1 MSELQVDSVF
11 AHYGRVMAKVG
22 AFEQFMRIALAEHE
36 LRRCTLAKRSPDLL
50 ALSKRLQFMDFGRL
64 AQMVGEKFKF
74 DPALKNILKEA
85 KGFRNYLAHNFWVSH
100 FGNLRTSRG
109 RAIIERECKL
119 YETQFDRVAEI
130 VVSAT
135 GVNTEEYTAFVD
147 GTADREDVFKEWEI
161 RLDHADQVMAAANF
175 SRGPMPRGESS

>member
-1 MSELQVDSVF
+1 MGADQADSVF
-11 AHYGRVMAKVG
+11 SHYGRVMAKVG

-36 LRRCTLAKRSPDLL
+36 LRRCVIAERSPDLV

-64 AQMVGEKFKF
+64 AQTVGEKFKF
-74 DPALKNILKEA
+74 RTDLRNILKEA

-100 FGNLRTSRG
+100 FANFRTIRG

-130 VVSAT
+130 VIAAT
-135 GVNTEEYTAFVD
+135 GVNTEDYTAFVK
-147 GTADREDVFKEWEI
+147 GTAGREDLFKEWEI
-161 RLDHADQVMAAANF
+161 RLDHADEVMAATNF
-175 SRGPMPRGESS
+175 SSVPSSGGNCS